1 MAEANQ
7 NGSYTRQ
14 QVKLIKP
21 AERGPVQVKWSPSH
35 SSTVTREAHQLLTD
49 TLSPLPH
56 VGIVPARD
64 CMSRDYR
71 AGLGQISLFS
81 EEIELVRN
89 VWNTQTACYHFFYL
103 CHGRLRHHVQRLVR

>member
-7 NGSYTRQ
+7 NGSCTRQ

-21 AERGPVQVKWSPSH
+21 AKQAPVQVKWNPSH
-35 SSTVTREAHQLLTD
+35 SRTVTREAHQVLTY

-64 CMSRDYR
+64 CMSRDSR
-71 AGLGQISLFS
+71 EGLGQISLIS

-89 VWNTQTACYHFFYL
+89 VWNTQTAFYHFFYL
-103 CHGRLRHHVQRLVR
+103 CQGRLRHRIQRLVR